1 MKYYLIVGEASGDL
15 HASRLMHSLKNI
27 DEFAEFRFFGGDL
40 MAAEGGT
47 RVKHY
52 KELAYMGFVPVLL
65 HLLTIFANMKKC
77 KEDIVKW
84 RPDVVILVDYPGF
97 NLNIAKFLKKKTNI
111 PAYYYISP
119 KIWAWKEWRIRS
131 IKRDIAELFSILPFE
146 VPFFEKKHR
155 YTIHYVGN
163 PTAEE
168 VNGFRAS
175 YQQTTLEFC
184 EENNLDKHRPIIA
197 LLAGSRL
204 QEIKDNLPAMIE
216 VAERFED
223 YQMVLAGAP
232 SIEDAYYEKFLKG
245 TPVKMVRNKTYPL
258 LTHATAA
265 LVTSGTATLETAL
278 FEVPQVV
285 CYETPLPR
293 LVRFAFKHVMSCKYI
308 SLVNLIADKEVVQE
322 MFADRFKV
330 DAIADQLYQILPG
343 KEGRERMLAEYR
355 EVRERLGNQ
364 VAPDEA
370 AAIMY
375 DLLVKRREMLL
386 KLARERAEAEA
397 KAAAEAAERARLKA
411 LSEAEAAK
419 KKAELEAETARIKA
433 EQEAEIS
440 RRRAEQEAEMARRR
454 AEEAR
459 RLAEEEA
466 ERARQAEEQL
476 NQSQQEEL
484 K

>member
-15 HASRLMHSLKNI
+15 HASRLMRSLKKV

-65 HLLTIFANMKKC
+65 HLGTIFSNMKMC
-77 KEDIVKW
+77 KDDIVKW
-84 RPDVVILVDYPGF
+84 KPDVVILVDYPGF

-131 IKRDIAELFSILPFE
+131 IRRDIAEMFSILPFE
-146 VPFFEKKHR
+146 VPFYEKKHH
-155 YTIHYVGN
+155 YPIHYVGN
-163 PTAEE
+163 PTAQE
-168 VNGFRAS
+168 VNEFRAG
-175 YQQTTLEFC
+175 YQQPFKEFC
-184 EENNLDKHRPIIA
+184 TENQLDIHRPILA

-223 YQMVLAGAP
+223 FQMVLAGAP
-232 SIEDAYYEKFLKG
+232 SIEDKYYEQFVKG
-245 TPVKMVRNKTYPL
+245 TPVKMVRNKTYQL
-258 LTHATAA
+258 LSHSTAA

-278 FEVPQVV
+278 FNVPQVV

-293 LVRFAFKHVMSCKYI
+293 LVRFAFDHIMSCKYI

-330 DAIADQLYQILPG
+330 DAIADQLYQLLPG
-343 KEGRERMLAEYR
+343 KEGRERMLAEYQV
-355 EVRERLGNQ
+355 VRERLGNQ
-364 VAPDEA
+364 MAPDEA
-370 AAIMY
+370 ATIMHG
-375 DLLVKRREMLL
+375 LLVKRRERLL
-386 KLARERAEAEA
+386 RLAKERAEAEA
-397 KAAAEAAERARLKA
+397 AAEAAR
-411 LSEAEAAK
+411 
-419 KKAELEAETARIKA
+419 KKAEEAK
-433 EQEAEIS
+433 
-440 RRRAEQEAEMARRR
+440 
-454 AEEAR
+454 

-466 ERARQAEEQL
+466 KRAKQAAEQL
-476 NQSQQEEL
+476 SQTQKEEME
-484 K
+484 

>member
-15 HASRLMHSLKNI
+15 HASRLMRSLKKV

-65 HLLTIFANMKKC
+65 HLGTIFSNMKMC
-77 KEDIVKW
+77 KDDIVKW
-84 RPDVVILVDYPGF
+84 KPDVVILVDYPGF

-131 IKRDIAELFSILPFE
+131 IRRDIAEMFSILPFE
-146 VPFFEKKHR
+146 VPFYEKKHH
-155 YTIHYVGN
+155 YPIHYVGN
-163 PTAEE
+163 PTAQE
-168 VNGFRAS
+168 VNEFRAG
-175 YQQTTLEFC
+175 YQQPFEEFC
-184 EENNLDKHRPIIA
+184 TENQLDIHRPILA

-223 YQMVLAGAP
+223 FQMVLAGAP
-232 SIEDAYYEKFLKG
+232 SIEDKYYEQFVKG
-245 TPVKMVRNKTYPL
+245 TPVKMVRNKTYQL
-258 LTHATAA
+258 LSHSTAA

-278 FEVPQVV
+278 FNVPQVV

-293 LVRFAFKHVMSCKYI
+293 LVRFAFDHIMSCKYI

-330 DAIADQLYQILPG
+330 DAIADQLYQLLPG
-343 KEGRERMLAEYR
+343 KEGRERMLAEYQV
-355 EVRERLGNQ
+355 VRERLGNQ
-364 VAPDEA
+364 MAPDEA
-370 AAIMY
+370 ATIMHG
-375 DLLVKRREMLL
+375 LLVKRRERLL
-386 KLARERAEAEA
+386 RLAKERAEAEA
-397 KAAAEAAERARLKA
+397 AAEAAR
-411 LSEAEAAK
+411 
-419 KKAELEAETARIKA
+419 KKAEEAK
-433 EQEAEIS
+433 
-440 RRRAEQEAEMARRR
+440 
-454 AEEAR
+454 

-466 ERARQAEEQL
+466 KRAKQAAEQL
-476 NQSQQEEL
+476 SQTQKEE
-484 K
+484 KE

>member
-15 HASRLMHSLKNI
+15 HASRLMRSLKKV

-65 HLLTIFANMKKC
+65 HLGTIFSNMKMC
-77 KEDIVKW
+77 KDDIVKW
-84 RPDVVILVDYPGF
+84 KPDVVILVDYPGF

-131 IKRDIAELFSILPFE
+131 IRRDIAEMFSILPFE
-146 VPFFEKKHR
+146 VPFYEKKHH
-155 YTIHYVGN
+155 YPIHYVGN
-163 PTAEE
+163 PTAQE
-168 VNGFRAS
+168 VDEFRAG
-175 YQQTTLEFC
+175 YQQPFEEFC
-184 EENNLDKHRPIIA
+184 TENQLDIHRPILA

-204 QEIKDNLPAMIE
+204 QEIRDNLPAMIE

-223 YQMVLAGAP
+223 FQMVLAGAP
-232 SIEDAYYEKFLKG
+232 SIEDKYYEQFVKG
-245 TPVKMVRNKTYPL
+245 TPVKMVRNKTYQL
-258 LTHATAA
+258 LSHSTAA

-278 FEVPQVV
+278 FNVPQVV

-293 LVRFAFKHVMSCKYI
+293 LVRFAFDHIMSCKYI

-330 DAIADQLYQILPG
+330 DAIADQLYQLLPG
-343 KEGRERMLAEYR
+343 KEGRERMLAEYQV
-355 EVRERLGNQ
+355 VRERLGNQ
-364 VAPDEA
+364 MAPDEA
-370 AAIMY
+370 ATIMHG
-375 DLLVKRREMLL
+375 LLVKRRERLL
-386 KLARERAEAEA
+386 RLAKERAEAEA
-397 KAAAEAAERARLKA
+397 AAEAAR
-411 LSEAEAAK
+411 
-419 KKAELEAETARIKA
+419 KKAEEAK
-433 EQEAEIS
+433 
-440 RRRAEQEAEMARRR
+440 
-454 AEEAR
+454 

-466 ERARQAEEQL
+466 KRAKQAAEQL
-476 NQSQQEEL
+476 SQTQKEEME
-484 K
+484 